1 MARLKTHHLAALAI
15 ASAGLFGLGAPAQAQ
30 LQNMLLQ
37 GVQAPGAGVNVG
49 TDSMVKGTIQ
59 YTNSAGAHDS
69 FSVGTSTSISSNA
82 SASSTSDYDVSA
94 DASFDMGNNGVNC
107 GGSCGGLTTINQ
119 TIGTSGSSMSSRS
132 SDVDREL
139 SASRSAEY
147 SAETAVNKSYKRE
160 HNGTSGWWYW
170 RNNKWNSTTE
180 SDYNAKRSAS
190 YEAEYDK
197 SYKASY
203 SSLSESSTQ
212 DGTIS
217 GLFIKDAGETT
228 STINDSYTYRDAQGA
243 AVSGSVDRNAD
254 GSTTFTAAAGEGA
267 VVSSDLTRTTT
278 FVQNEESTND
288 VTVKGIGADNNVVAA
303 DSATFT
309 TEISRGS
316 GATHDAANPTS
327 GTASGSA
334 AGAVNTTSSAS
345 ASSSTFVNSFVTAY

>member
-1 MARLKTHHLAALAI
+1 
-15 ASAGLFGLGAPAQAQ
+15 
-30 LQNMLLQ
+30 
-37 GVQAPGAGVNVG
+37 
-49 TDSMVKGTIQ
+49 MVKGTIQ
-59 YTNSAGAHDS
+59 YTNSAGSNDS
-69 FSVGTSTSISSNA
+69 FSVGTNTNISSNA
-82 SASSTSDYDVSA
+82 SASSTSDYSVSA
-94 DASFDMGNNGVNC
+94 DANFAMGNNGVNC

-147 SAETAVNKSYKRE
+147 SAETEVNKSYKTS

-190 YEAEYDK
+190 YEAAYDA
-197 SYKASY
+197 SYKAAY

-228 STINDSYTYRDAQGA
+228 STINDSYTYRDASGA
-243 AVSGSVDRNAD
+243 AVAGSVDRNAD
-254 GSTTFTAAAGEGA
+254 GSTTFTAAGDSDA
-267 VVSSDLTRTTT
+267 VVSSDLTRTTS
-278 FVQNEESTND
+278 FVQNKESTND
-288 VTVKGIGADNNVVAA
+288 VTVKGIGANNNVVAA
-303 DSATFT
+303 DTANFT
-309 TEISRGS
+309 TEIIRTSDAS
-316 GATHDAANPTS
+316 VATVTDS

-334 AGAVNTTSSAS
+334 AGGVSTTSSAS